1 MSNNRIYYPHV
12 AVGIA
17 PQGSSSFTV
26 IHGLQEFGMTANFN
40 LEQVQE
46 IGQFEI
52 YEDVEGL
59 PEVEFNLDKV
69 LDGYPLIYHLAT
81 QGAATDSLAGRANR
95 RCTLACSVFDDDQDS
110 ASGTPLKEL
119 QSSGLYAD
127 SLRYTIP
134 SEGNCTESVT
144 LKGNHA
150 QWVSSGFTFTGT
162 LFDNSDEPLA
172 LTSGL
177 GGVQRRENVVFA
189 GATLADVTL
198 LPNGLNGIPGISA
211 SGTNDKTAG
220 VYGAHISNIT
230 ISADLNREDIVELG
244 TKNPYFRAPQGNTDV
259 TCEISVVSILGPNVS
274 FNETGIASGLNTFSK
289 KIQVVL
295 EDGTTLDLGSKNR
308 MTSCQMGNLS
318 SNGGNVTDS
327 YSYRNRNSLTISQ
340 PQSPG

>member
-1 MSNNRIYYPHV
+1 MPNNRIYYPHV
-12 AVGIA
+12 AIGIA
-17 PQGSSSFTV
+17 PQGSASFTP
-26 IHGLQEFGMTANFN
+26 IHGVQEFGMSTNFN

-59 PEVEFNLDKV
+59 PEVEFNIDKV

-95 RCTLACSVFDDDQDS
+95 RCTLACSIFDDDQDS
-110 ASGTPLKEL
+110 ASGTPLAEL

-150 QWVSSGFTFTGT
+150 QWVTAGFTFTGT
-162 LFDNSDEPLA
+162 LFDNTDQPLA
-172 LTSGL
+172 LSSGL
-177 GGVQRRENVVFA
+177 GGVQRRENVIFA
-189 GATLADVTL
+189 GATLANVTR
-198 LPNGLNGIPGISA
+198 LPHGLNGIPGISA

-230 ISADLNREDIVELG
+230 ISSDLNREDITELG

-259 TCEISVVSILGPNVS
+259 TCEIAVVSILGPGVS
-274 FNETGIASGLNTFSK
+274 FNETGIASGNNTFNK
-289 KIQVVL
+289 TIQVVL
-295 EDGTTLDLGSKNR
+295 EDGTKFNLGTKNR
-308 MTSCQMGNLS
+308 MTGVQLGGLS
-318 SNGGNVTDS
+318 ANGGNATDT
-327 YSYRNRNSLTISQ
+327 YSFRNRNHLVISH
-340 PQSPG
+340 PLSP